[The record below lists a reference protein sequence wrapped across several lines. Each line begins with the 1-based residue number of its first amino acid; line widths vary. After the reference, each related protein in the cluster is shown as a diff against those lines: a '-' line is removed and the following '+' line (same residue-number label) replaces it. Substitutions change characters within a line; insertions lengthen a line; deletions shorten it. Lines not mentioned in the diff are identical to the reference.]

1 MEEECTATLI
11 SSTDLN
17 GSEFVCRCHP
27 EDALRWSLYS
37 GDYVILKGGGE
48 VEFLQAS
55 NTNAYIYWL
64 IWENFEIYTLKV

>member
-1 MEEECTATLI
+1 MEEECTAILI
-11 SSTDLN
+11 SSTDLK

-48 VEFLQAS
+48 VECLQAS
-55 NTNAYIYWL
+55 NASADWL
-64 IWENFEIYTLKV
+64 IWEKLEIYTLKV